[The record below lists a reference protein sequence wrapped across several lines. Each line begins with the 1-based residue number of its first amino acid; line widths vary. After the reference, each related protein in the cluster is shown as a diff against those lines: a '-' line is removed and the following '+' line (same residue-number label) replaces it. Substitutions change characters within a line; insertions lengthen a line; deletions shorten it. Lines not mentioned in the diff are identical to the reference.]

1 MNKTKSES
9 LNVEKIRE
17 DFPILKRKVNGKD
30 LVYLDN
36 AATSQKPMQVIR
48 SMNDYYAVYNAN
60 VHRAVHKLA
69 EEATIG
75 YEGSREKIAR
85 FINAS
90 PKETIFVRNT
100 TEGMNLA
107 IFGYV
112 KNKIK
117 KGDTILLTEMEHHS
131 NIVPWQ
137 KLAKDAGAKIQ
148 YIPITKE
155 GILDMNFFEKHVKN
169 ASVVSL
175 THVSNVLGTINPV
188 REIIGKAKK
197 NNAITIVDGAQSV
210 PHMPVDV
217 KELNCDFLA
226 FSAHK
231 MLGPTGIG
239 ILYGKKELLEETDP
253 IIIGSEMIKEVTFET
268 STWNDLPWKF
278 DYGTAN
284 IAEAIGFGAAIDYL
298 QSVGM
303 HKIRQHEEQLTKYAL
318 EKLQP
323 VKNLTIYGP
332 LDAKIKGGV
341 ISFNLGDV
349 HSHDLASVLD
359 QEGIAIRSG
368 HHCAMPLMSK
378 LGITNTSRASF
389 YLYNTEEEIDMLVKA
404 LEKARGIFKLG

>member
-1 MNKTKSES
+1 MVKTKLES

-17 DFPILKRKVNGKD
+17 DFPILKRKVHGKQ

-36 AATSQKPMQVIR
+36 AATSQKPLQVIR
-48 SMNDYYAVYNAN
+48 AMNDYYAVYNAN

-75 YEGSREKIAR
+75 YEGARERIAR
-85 FINAS
+85 FINTS

-112 KNKIK
+112 RNKIK

-137 KLAKDAGAKIQ
+137 KLAKETGAKIE
-148 YIPITKE
+148 YIPITNE
-155 GILDMNFFEKHVKN
+155 GILDMNAFDKMVKD
-169 ASVVSL
+169 AAVVSL

-188 REIIGKAKK
+188 KEIISKARK

-210 PHMPVDV
+210 PHMLVDV
-217 KELNCDFLA
+217 KDIGCDFLT

-253 IIIGSEMIKEVTFET
+253 IIVGSEMIKEVSWQEA
-268 STWNDLPWKF
+268 TWNDLPWKF

-284 IAEAIGFGAAIDYL
+284 IAEAVGFGAAIDYL

-303 HKIRQHEEQLTKYAL
+303 HKIRQHEQDLTSYAL
-318 EKLQP
+318 EKL
-323 VKNLTIYGP
+323 KEIRNLTIYGP
-332 LDAKIKGGV
+332 TDAKIKGGV
-341 ISFNLGDV
+341 ISFNLGDI

-389 YLYNTEEEIDMLVKA
+389 YLYNTEAEIDALVDA
-404 LEKARGIFKLG
+404 LNKARGIFKLR